1 VLNVAFLAAGIDPT
15 QLLASTIRIKLQP
28 DSVLL
33 SAVLLLRQLL
43 HHTAV
48 RSRSQICS
56 NAANQSSINAH
67 TAQNYHCNLQTAT
80 CNLQPATCNLQPDK
94 YIWITKSK
102 NCAMWPSDGH
112 LQKMVANLLFT
123 PARLM
128 HSAYPL

>member
-1 VLNVAFLAAGIDPT
+1 VAFLAAGIDPT
-15 QLLASTIRIKLQP
+15 QLLAPTIRIKLQP

-67 TAQNYHCNLQTAT
+67 TAQSYHCNLQR
-80 CNLQPATCNLQPDK
+80 DE
-94 YIWITKSK
+94 YFWIPEFQELRK
-102 NCAMWPSDGH
+102 
-112 LQKMVANLLFT
+112 VASGMT
-123 PARLM
+123 I
-128 HSAYPL
+128 HKK